1 MQKKDNELLYGLV
14 KVFLMNSKEV
24 REIVKSWKTMEK
36 YWRKFDLSQTNQL
49 RNHCNQTPTYVRKY
63 FPS

>member
-1 MQKKDNELLYGLV
+1 MRKKDNELLYGLV
-14 KVFLMNSKEV
+14 KVFLMNSQEV

-63 FPS
+63 LPL